1 MPHRNERCNVSGRQ
15 RACASGAGYTSYQ
28 EARMNDFERRLTEQG
43 EDALLG
49 IDVDVLT
56 VCVTPPIAGGRP

>member
-1 MPHRNERCNVSGRQ
+1 
-15 RACASGAGYTSYQ
+15 
-28 EARMNDFERRLTEQG
+28 MNDFERRLTEQG
-43 EDALLG
+43 EDALLC